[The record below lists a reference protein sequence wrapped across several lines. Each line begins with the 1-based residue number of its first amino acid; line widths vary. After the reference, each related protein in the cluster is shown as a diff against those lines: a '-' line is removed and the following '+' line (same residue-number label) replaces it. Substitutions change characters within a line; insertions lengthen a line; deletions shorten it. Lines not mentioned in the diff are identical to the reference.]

1 MNFLFLLRLLF
12 LAQTLSILKYS
23 RCLGE
28 TSVDLEC
35 LIDFPPA
42 EVGVTAVV
50 VETSQQLLAL
60 PAAAAKLFLTG
71 GWPAGVPMRGSL
83 PALPHLGV
91 SCDAVVASSFTLT
104 VTAAPEVASIDK
116 GKLTKAINYY
126 SVQADFFLCPHFS
139 GGV

>member
-1 MNFLFLLRLLF
+1 MNFLFLFRLLF
-12 LAQTLSILKYS
+12 LALALKYAKYS

-71 GWPAGVPMRGSL
+71 GWPAGNPMRGSL

-104 VTAAPEVASIDK
+104 VTAAPEVASMTK
-116 GKLTKAINYY
+116 VNSPKLLIIT
-126 SVQADFFLCPHFS
+126 V
-139 GGV
+139 

>member
-1 MNFLFLLRLLF
+1 MRDELPFLVETSFF
-12 LAQTLSILKYS
+12 FAQALKYVKYS

-71 GWPAGVPMRGSL
+71 GWPAGDPMRGSL

-91 SCDAVVASSFTLT
+91 SCDADVASSFTLT

-116 GKLTKAINYY
+116 GKLTKVI
-126 SVQADFFLCPHFS
+126 
-139 GGV
+139 